1 MLSPYIAVVLNF
13 GIFILISDC
22 LNIAVDESE
31 SQCSCKLFQQK
42 CKQGDESSLK
52 IIMRITLS
60 GTLKYFLDQ
69 EGEGGRWG
77 WGQGLMFFTQT
88 IFASKNH

>member
-1 MLSPYIAVVLNF
+1 
-13 GIFILISDC
+13 
-22 LNIAVDESE
+22 
-31 SQCSCKLFQQK
+31 
-42 CKQGDESSLK
+42 
-52 IIMRITLS
+52 MRITLS

-88 IFASKNH
+88 IFASKKSLVIFSYTPNSLRYFPLYQVGLERL